1 MRFAATMLNSLMGMA
16 QSNPRR
22 ENALGF
28 GEKPS
33 VTTHV
38 LIVDDDGEI
47 RDLLGRFLQKHG
59 YKVSGVQSGREMRNK
74 LDSEQIGLVIL
85 DVMLPGED
93 GMTLCRELRSK
104 SSMPIIMLTAMGDE
118 TDRIIGLELGA
129 DDYLAKPFNPRELLA
144 RMKAVLRRTAAQAPS
159 DKQGRIALF
168 AGWKVDQVRRE
179 LTSPAGISK
188 ELTAGE
194 YDLLIAFIEHPQRVL
209 TRDQLLDLTRG
220 RDAGPFDRSIDIQ
233 VSRLRRKLDEHRQP
247 GLIKTV
253 RGTGYT
259 LAAKVEWT

>member
-59 YKVSGVQSGREMRNK
+59 YKVSGVQSGREMRKK

-93 GMTLCRELRSK
+93 GMTLCRELR
-104 SSMPIIMLTAMGDE
+104 AMHP
-118 TDRIIGLELGA
+118 
-129 DDYLAKPFNPRELLA
+129 YPLLC
-144 RMKAVLRRTAAQAPS
+144 
-159 DKQGRIALF
+159 
-168 AGWKVDQVRRE
+168 
-179 LTSPAGISK
+179 
-188 ELTAGE
+188 
-194 YDLLIAFIEHPQRVL
+194 
-209 TRDQLLDLTRG
+209 
-220 RDAGPFDRSIDIQ
+220 
-233 VSRLRRKLDEHRQP
+233 
-247 GLIKTV
+247 
-253 RGTGYT
+253 
-259 LAAKVEWT
+259 